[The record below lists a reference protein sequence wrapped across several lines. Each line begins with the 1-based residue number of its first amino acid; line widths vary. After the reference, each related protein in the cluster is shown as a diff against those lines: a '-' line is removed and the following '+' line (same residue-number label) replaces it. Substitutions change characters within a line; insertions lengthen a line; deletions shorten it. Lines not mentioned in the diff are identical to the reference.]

1 MLFTVTATFS
11 DFTAA
16 YEQYDATGPA
26 EALASFF
33 RNAESLSEHDPRSIA
48 TAADSEGH
56 RIMQVAGETR
66 GLWMWHLIERL
77 EQYDVALYGGCIVQT
92 DPAGLVRPNGPS

>member
-1 MLFTVTATFS
+1 
-11 DFTAA
+11 
-16 YEQYDATGPA
+16 
-26 EALASFF
+26 
-33 RNAESLSEHDPRSIA
+33 
-48 TAADSEGH
+48 
-56 RIMQVAGETR
+56 MQVAGETR